1 MREDGSKARVPLHR
15 QFRQSAGAGGNS
27 SPRMYSLEMI
37 SRLRSQRPE
46 LRLEQDPMAKLLID
60 ILSVDPNNLDAQERL
75 AALIDQKQAE
85 YLASGDVFWGNYPT
99 PGSTTY
105 PNDFI
110 GVARMPTGEP
120 AGFCLSQTPCSIVV
134 PGMTGSGK
142 TSLIKTILLSP
153 TLLRDTR
160 VIAFV
165 RKRELRHLAS
175 LANIAHLVLTFELN
189 DLRLSFCQPPPGVSD
204 QAWCTESARFLAQS
218 YGIFTAHRLMTDA
231 AAKLLEHHPE
241 NVYPTLRQLL
251 EFLEQHK
258 PRDHFRDA
266 QYKTSIVTCLTDLLN
281 CTGTIWDY
289 SASDFLKVLFTTPG
303 LAIIE
308 ATALGQQHLTFLATY
323 MARWLFMWR
332 VHND

>member
-1 MREDGSKARVPLHR
+1 MGDSWSKRKIPLNQ
-15 QFRQSAGAGGNS
+15 QFRQSAGIGRDGS
-27 SPRMYSLEMI
+27 LRVYSLEMI
-37 SRLRSQRPE
+37 GRLRSQRPE
-46 LRLEQDPMAKLLID
+46 LRLQYDPTAKLLID

-75 AALIDQKQAE
+75 AALIDQRHAE
-85 YLASGDVFWGNYPT
+85 YLASGDVFWGNYPI

-105 PNDFI
+105 PDDFI
-110 GVARMPTGEP
+110 GVARMPTGDP
-120 AGFCLSQTPCSIVV
+120 VGFGLSQTPCSIVL

-142 TSLIKTILLSP
+142 TSLIKTILLNQ
-153 TLLRDTR
+153 TLLSNTR
-160 VIAFV
+160 VVAFV
-165 RKRELRHLAS
+165 RKLELRHLAS
-175 LANIAHLVLTFELN
+175 LADIAHLVLTFELN

-241 NVYPTLRQLL
+241 NVYPTLQQLL
-251 EFLEQHK
+251 EFLEHHK

-281 CTGTIWDY
+281 CTGTVWDY
-289 SASDFLKVLFTTPG
+289 SSSDFLQTLCGTPG

-308 ATALGQQHLTFLATY
+308 AIALPQQHLTFLATY
-323 MARWLFMWR
+323 MARWLFMRR
-332 VHND
+332 VHHA